1 MSNSSQHQVVSGAT
15 NSPSQLMRRL
25 FRLNQEY
32 SRALGEQLEVNPTDF
47 RVMEFLMENGAAT
60 PSSIASAIG
69 VTAGAL
75 TQSLD
80 RLERVGHTSRER
92 NPSDRRS
99 IRVVANPNSLDR
111 VWSEIQP
118 LIDASA
124 SVLESMSGAEQQA
137 VSKYLKSMLD
147 AHETKLSQISR

>member
-1 MSNSSQHQVVSGAT
+1 MSNSSQQKVVSGAA

-47 RVMEFLMENGAAT
+47 RVMEFLMENGATT
-60 PSSIASAIG
+60 PGSIANAIG

-80 RLERVGHTSRER
+80 RLERVGHTTRER
-92 NPSDRRS
+92 NPNDRRS
-99 IRVVANPNSLDR
+99 IRVVANPDSLDR
-111 VWSEIQP
+111 VWSEIKP

-124 SVLESMSGAEQQA
+124 SVLESMSDAERQA
-137 VSKYLKSMLD
+137 IAKYLQSMLD
-147 AHETKLSQISR
+147 AHEKKLSQKSR

>member
-1 MSNSSQHQVVSGAT
+1 MSNSSLNQADLDGS

-32 SRALGEQLEVNPTDF
+32 SRVLGEQLEVNPTDF
-47 RVMEFLMENGAAT
+47 KVMEFLMENGPAT
-60 PSSIASAIG
+60 PGAIAGAVG

-80 RLERVGHTSRER
+80 RLEKVGHTSRER
-92 NPSDRRS
+92 NPADRRS
-99 IRVVANPNSLDR
+99 IHVVANPESLDR
-111 VWSEIQP
+111 VWSEIRP

-124 SVLESMSGAEQQA
+124 SVLATMSASERQA
-137 VSKYLKSMLD
+137 ISKYLLSMLE
-147 AHETKLSQISR
+147 AHEAKLSQVS